1 MDDRTT
7 NRDRL
12 PDGKFAPGNKLGPGN
27 PQAAKIQLYRKAIWD
42 AVSTDDVAAVMRSMV
57 DAAVNDSDVAAA
69 KVVLE
74 RCAGQPPKDMS
85 ETTDELVDGIA
96 ARIRAAIDEARR
108 LQAAD
113 NGIDASIDLGEEDPS
128 A

>member
-1 MDDRTT
+1 MDEPSPKGDRDS
-7 NRDRL
+7 NGRFL
-12 PDGKFAPGNKLGPGN
+12 AGAYKGGPGN
-27 PQAAKIQLYRKAIWD
+27 PQAAKVGQYRKAIWD
-42 AVSTDDVAAVMRSMV
+42 AVSVDDVQRVIKAMV
-57 DAAVNDSDVAAA
+57 KSAIEDHDVAAA

-113 NGIDASIDLGEEDPS
+113 NGIDLGEEDPS